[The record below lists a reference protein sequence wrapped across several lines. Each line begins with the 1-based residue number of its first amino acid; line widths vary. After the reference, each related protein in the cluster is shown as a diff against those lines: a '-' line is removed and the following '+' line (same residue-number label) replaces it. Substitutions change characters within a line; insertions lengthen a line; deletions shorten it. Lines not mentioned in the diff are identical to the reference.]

1 MSFLT
6 NIIYDTTENQNFRT
20 VLYTGKKSQIVL
32 MNIPPGGE
40 IGLETH
46 PNVEQT
52 LFILSGTGTA
62 ILDGESRPI
71 KTGDALVVTPGT
83 AHNVVNSSEQA
94 MKIYTVYAPPNHIEG
109 RVHAT
114 KADADAD
121 EEDEAYT
128 SPI

>member
-20 VLYTGKKSQIVL
+20 VLYTGKKSQLVL

-71 KTGDALVVTPGT
+71 KTGYALVVTPGT

-128 SPI
+128 SPV

>member
-20 VLYTGKKSQIVL
+20 VLYTGKKSQLVL

-128 SPI
+128 SPV

>member
-128 SPI
+128 SPV

>member
-128 SPI
+128 SPL